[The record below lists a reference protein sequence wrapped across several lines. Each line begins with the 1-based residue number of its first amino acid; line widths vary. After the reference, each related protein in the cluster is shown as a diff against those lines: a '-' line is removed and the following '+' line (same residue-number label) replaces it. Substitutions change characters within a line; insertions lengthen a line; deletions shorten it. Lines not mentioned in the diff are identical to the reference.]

1 MRWTGAEASRDA
13 RRFAEA
19 QLNYGKGSRINR
31 RNLNIELEHKM
42 RDPMYREAF
51 ETALQDIDDGK
62 VYKKIK
68 TRKSLENAYRKGKKV
83 YRTANKFYRIWQ
95 QLKPY
100 IYEVLK

>member
-1 MRWTGAEASRDA
+1 MRWTGTEVARDA

-19 QLNYGKGSRINR
+19 QLNYGRGSRINR
-31 RNLNIELEHKM
+31 RNINIELERKM
-42 RDPMYREAF
+42 RDPMYKEAF
-51 ETALQDIDDGK
+51 ENELQNLDNGDI
-62 VYKKIK
+62 YKKIK
-68 TRKSLENAYRKGKKV
+68 TRKSLENAYRKGKKA